1 MPQPR
6 KKSLRRAAKVTS
18 ELHIN
23 MNKENYIA
31 LDHATICTEW
41 YRLWSSF
48 GFSEHQWTSRAAKVE
63 EYTRKLLDNKLLTYK
78 EQLNKRKKL
87 LKQSIEDY
95 EELISRTGL
104 SSLIDTSVFDK
115 LKLKEQEIYI
125 DKKMQE
131 LLINEGQLIQE
142 RNELENKQKQ
152 LCTLLHSSSIEFD
165 ENITMSLVDINK
177 KIQDHIKMLSDLK
190 ELRLSQVSSYYLK
203 LKEYSEQLE
212 WTPSTSSTVE
222 FLLLEQFDRCLTADC
237 LNEIENT
244 IHDLETQIEAQ
255 KAHFFVLHNQ
265 LGHLYERLNKDPEKD
280 YCLIYKTGSE
290 NINKF
295 VIKQLEH
302 EIACCREERM
312 KNGEEY
318 RHSIHQQIVNLLE
331 KAHLGNNE
339 RIILNKLDSQILSP
353 DILDAY
359 DTEYER
365 INQLYEKR
373 KPILDAYEKWLSF
386 WNDFVAF
393 TKASTDPGRFH
404 TRGYN
409 AEAEGRKRKKFH
421 RELPQIEQQFLNVLS
436 EYNDP
441 TFLIDDIPIRQKFD
455 EAHHQIPASA
465 LPSSIFTKTVA
476 NIAVPTQLSGLTPVR
491 SKTPAATPRRIANKE
506 PTAVTTAR
514 RPVKTPSTTTGR
526 KLLTKVAS
534 KTECQ
539 TKRAKPRP
547 PPLSHASPPRPATT
561 LTVHPPARTDDQALD
576 FSLLHTMKNIHG
588 QIKVMTSTPN
598 SSFDII
604 ETRNGAYCK
613 TANNIIGKRKSKR
626 QSKRTPVPLIV
637 NIVFTYYIYEHLL
650 IFR

>member
-1 MPQPR
+1 MLQPR
-6 KKSLRRAAKVTS
+6 KKSIHRTAKVPP
-18 ELHIN
+18 ELHTN
-23 MNKENYIA
+23 MNKEDYIV
-31 LDHATICTEW
+31 LDRGTICTEW
-41 YRLWSSF
+41 YRLWTSF
-48 GFSEHQWTSRAAKVE
+48 GFSEHQWLSRAAKVE
-63 EYTRKLLDNKLLTYK
+63 EYTRKLLENKLLTYK

-104 SSLIDTSVFDK
+104 SSLSDTSVFDK

-125 DKKMQE
+125 DKKMQD
-131 LLINEGQLIQE
+131 LLINEGQLIQQ

-152 LCTLLHSSSIEFD
+152 LCTLLHSSPIEFD
-165 ENITMSLVDINK
+165 ENITMSLVEMNK

-190 ELRLSQVSSYYLK
+190 DLRLSQVSSYYLK
-203 LKEYSEQLE
+203 VKEYSEQLE
-212 WTPSTSSTVE
+212 WTPSSSSTVE
-222 FLLLEQFDRCLTADC
+222 YLLLEQFDRCLTADC

-244 IHDLETQIEAQ
+244 IHDLESQIEAQ
-255 KAHFFVLHNQ
+255 KAHFSVLHNQ
-265 LGHLYERLNKDPEKD
+265 LGHLYERLGKDPEKD

-290 NINKF
+290 NINTF

-312 KNGEEY
+312 KNGHQY
-318 RHSIHQQIVNLLE
+318 RQSIHQQIVNLLE
-331 KAHLGNNE
+331 KAHLGNDE
-339 RIILNKLDSQILSP
+339 RIILNKLDSQTLSS

-359 DTEYER
+359 DAEYER
-365 INQLYEKR
+365 INQLHEKR
-373 KPILDAYEKWLSF
+373 KPIVDAYEKWLSF
-386 WNDFVAF
+386 WNDFVVF

-421 RELPQIEQQFLNVLS
+421 RELPQIEQEFLNALS

-441 TFLIDDIPIRQKFD
+441 TFLIDNIPIQQKFD

-465 LPSSIFTKTVA
+465 LPSSISTKMVA
-476 NIAVPTQLSGLTPVR
+476 TIAVPSQLSGLTPIR
-491 SKTPAATPRRIANKE
+491 SRTPAATPRRVANKE
-506 PTAVTTAR
+506 SNVVTTAR
-514 RPVKTPSTTTGR
+514 RAVKTPSTTTGR
-526 KLLTKVAS
+526 KLLNKIAS

-561 LTVHPPARTDDQALD
+561 LSVHPPARTDDQALD
-576 FSLLHTMKNIHG
+576 FSLLHTMKNVHG

-613 TANNIIGKRKSKR
+613 TAHNVIGRRKSKR
-626 QSKRTPVPLIV
+626 QSKRTPVPLIMIQRV
-637 NIVFTYYIYEHLL
+637 TEETVVCL
-650 IFR
+650 

>member
-6 KKSLRRAAKVTS
+6 KKSVHRTAKVPS
-18 ELHIN
+18 ELHTN
-23 MNKENYIA
+23 MNKEDYIV
-31 LDHATICTEW
+31 LDHTAICTEW
-41 YRLWSSF
+41 HRLWSSF
-48 GFSEHQWTSRAAKVE
+48 GFNEHQWSSRAAKVE
-63 EYTRKLLDNKLLTYK
+63 EYTRKLLENKLLTYK

-104 SSLIDTSVFDK
+104 ASLIDTSVFDK

-131 LLINEGQLIQE
+131 LSINEGQLIQQ
-142 RNELENKQKQ
+142 RSELENKQKQ
-152 LCTLLHSSSIEFD
+152 LCTLLHSSPIEFD
-165 ENITMSLVDINK
+165 ENITMSFVEIIK
-177 KIQDHIKMLSDLK
+177 KIQDDIKMLSDLK

-212 WTPSTSSTVE
+212 WTPPSSSTVE
-222 FLLLEQFDRCLTADC
+222 YLLLEQFDRCLTADC

-244 IHDLETQIEAQ
+244 IHNLEIQIEAQ
-255 KAHFFVLHNQ
+255 KARFFLLHNQ
-265 LGHLYERLNKDPEKD
+265 LGHLYERLGKDPKKD

-290 NINKF
+290 NITKF

-302 EIACCREERM
+302 EITCCREERM
-312 KNGEEY
+312 RNGQEY
-318 RHSIHQQIVNLLE
+318 RHSIHQQILNLLE
-331 KAHLGNNE
+331 KAHLGNDE
-339 RIILNKLDSQILSP
+339 RVILNKLDSQTLSP

-359 DTEYER
+359 DVEYER
-365 INQLYEKR
+365 ISQLYEKR
-373 KPILDAYEKWLSF
+373 KPIIDAYEKWLSF
-386 WNDFVAF
+386 WNDFVSF

-409 AEAEGRKRKKFH
+409 AEVEGRKRKKFH
-421 RELPQIEQQFLNVLS
+421 RELPQIEQEFLNILS
-436 EYNDP
+436 ECNDP
-441 TFLIDDIPIRQKFD
+441 TFLIDNIPIRQKFD
-455 EAHHQIPASA
+455 EAHHQIPPSA
-465 LPSSIFTKTVA
+465 LPSSISAKTIA
-476 NIAVPTQLSGLTPVR
+476 TIAVSSQLSGLTPVR
-491 SKTPAATPRRIANKE
+491 SKTPAATPRRLVNKE
-506 PTAVTTAR
+506 QNLVTTAR
-514 RPVKTPSTTTGR
+514 RAVKTPSTTTGR
-526 KLLTKVAS
+526 KLLNKVAS

-539 TKRAKPRP
+539 SKRAKPRP

-598 SSFDII
+598 SSFDIM
-604 ETRNGAYCK
+604 ETRNGAYSK

-626 QSKRTPVPLIV
+626 QSKRTPVPLIMIQQV
-637 NIVFTYYIYEHLL
+637 TEETVVCL
-650 IFR
+650 